1 MVLFSSALK
10 TKGKKKKKKR
20 KILNGKVKN
29 LQGLLYKEEL

>member
-10 TKGKKKKKKR
+10 TKGKKKRKR